1 MRTAGSPV
9 SDPCQKP
16 LWRQAGGAGPPVM
29 LVHGV
34 GASAHYWDGVM
45 AATYRRA
52 LIAPDLLGFGRSPAP
67 ADAAYDVPCH
77 VRALAPFVR
86 PGTVVVGHSTGAI
99 VAAALASAYAD
110 AVKALVLVGLPAYP
124 DAATARRDIGRV
136 GLLARLTVE
145 ARPSARLLCEAMC
158 RLRPVAVATAPWIV
172 RDMPRA
178 VAADAARHTWVSY
191 SRTLRRVVVDHRVD
205 PELARLRMPTEL
217 LHGDADRTAPV
228 QYVEQLAAQLADAGA
243 PVTLRVV
250 EGDHHLPVR
259 RPDLVARTIEAH

>member
-1 MRTAGSPV
+1 MT
-9 SDPCQKP
+9 DPCQTP
-16 LWRQAGGAGPPVM
+16 LWRQAAGTGPPVM
-29 LVHGV
+29 LVHGL

-45 AATYRRA
+45 AATVGRA
-52 LIAPDLLGFGRSPAP
+52 LVAPDLLGFGRSPAP
-67 ADAAYDVPCH
+67 ADATYDVPCH

-99 VAAALASAYAD
+99 VAVALASAYAD

-124 DAATARRDIGRV
+124 DANAARRDIGRV

-145 ARPSARLLCEAMC
+145 ERPSARLLCGAMC
-158 RLRPVAVATAPWIV
+158 RFRPVAVAAAPWIV

-191 SRTLRRVVVDHRVD
+191 SRTLQGVAVGHRVD
-205 PELARLRMPTEL
+205 AELARLRMPIEL
-217 LHGDADRTAPV
+217 LHGRADRTAPV
-228 QYVEQLAAQLADAGA
+228 RYVEDLAARLADAGA

-259 RPDLVARTIEAH
+259 QPGLVARTIEAH